1 MYMLLIMINYQN
13 VWLTSSVI
21 FNLLI
26 ALTEIFLKTYSNHD
40 ILLLLLRN
48 AWQHDKVVINNK
60 KL

>member
-1 MYMLLIMINYQN
+1 MYVRLIMINYQN

-40 ILLLLLRN
+40 ILLLLFLEMLDT
-48 AWQHDKVVINNK
+48 WQSCY
-60 KL
+60 